1 MFLPVN
7 YLIIEALERY
17 DFFFG
22 PNFKVECPTG
32 SGNMMRLK
40 DCAKEISTR
49 LASIFL
55 PDENGVRPCH
65 ADNLLY
71 KDDPAF
77 KDLVLFYEYFHGDTA
92 RGCGARYVQPNILP
106 HVIFISRHLFPF
118 QQRIKTTFTEDSKR
132 RIGNGGIFRQAKA
145 CGRHCPDKQKQ
156 KN

>member
-1 MFLPVN
+1 MLRLIDWLIDWWFWEDNQLKSFLFFLPVN

-77 KDLVLFYEYFHGDTA
+77 KDLVLFYEYFHGTLDVDA
-92 RGCGARYVQPNILP
+92 ELGMYDQ
-106 HVIFISRHLFPF
+106 IFYRMSFSF
-118 QQRIKTTFTEDSKR
+118 QDIYFHSNRESK
-132 RIGNGGIFRQAKA
+132 
-145 CGRHCPDKQKQ
+145 
-156 KN
+156 